1 MCLALWFRLT
11 IIESPRYTADVGR
24 DSRKAAS
31 ELQQYLLLQARA
43 QTGAGSSTS
52 IDIAGLDPNGHPLR
66 RSASGMAANNPGE
79 EERISGTFSED
90 GNPREFATASYQP
103 SIVSQQND
111 SIDLEIPEESIPP
124 PEPSWEEFKQY
135 FWMSGNLRTL
145 IATSFCWMALD
156 LPFYGLGMSS
166 PHIITTIWYGKHQP
180 ELSIYDL
187 VVHDVWQ
194 SLVVVSLGA
203 IVGCLI
209 TLFTIDKL
217 GRRNIQMNG
226 FFWLFILFV
235 VIGGSFNHLYEI
247 GGNAAIIVLYILCQ
261 IFFNFGMWP
270 KLSEFYSS

>member
-1 MCLALWFRLT
+1 MSDQLLSLALWFRLT

-43 QTGAGSSTS
+43 QIGAGSSTS
-52 IDIAGLDPNGHPLR
+52 INIAGLDSNSLPLR
-66 RSASGMAANNPGE
+66 RPASGLASNNSGE
-79 EERISGTFSED
+79 EQRISGNFSED
-90 GNPREFATASYQP
+90 GNQREFATNSYQP
-103 SIVSQQND
+103 SIVSQQNE
-111 SIDLEIPEESIPP
+111 SIDLEAPEGSVPP

-135 FWMSGNLRTL
+135 FWMNGNLRTL

-166 PHIITTIWYGKHQP
+166 PHTITTIWYGKSQP
-180 ELSIYDL
+180 DLSIYDL
-187 VVHDVWQ
+187 IIHDVWQ

-203 IVGCLI
+203 MVGCLI

-217 GRRNIQMNG
+217 GRKNIQMNG

-235 VIGGSFNHLYEI
+235 VIGGSFNHLYET

-261 IFFNFGMWP
+261 IFFNFGT
-270 KLSEFYSS
+270 